1 MVKKREAGKDE
12 KVRLLLHWSSL
23 KRLGYMVTGGAI
35 QVKAF

>member
-23 KRLGYMVTGGAI
+23 KGFGYMITGGAI
-35 QVKAF
+35 QAKAF